1 MENELHKAQALLKR
15 GFEAVFRRSGG
26 KRSAR
31 PKRAPWNWR
40 RKGCSAKVKRRS
52 SEAFAC

>member
-26 KRSAR
+26 KDPQGRSAR
-31 PKRAPWNWR
+31 LGTGEGRAAR
-40 RKGCSAKVKRRS
+40 QK
-52 SEAFAC
+52 